1 MMLDIELTE
10 MEALK
15 LFNFFWIID
24 IKRHHEKYKYD
35 VQYVCTCTNLFRES
49 SFNVIAPIP

>member
-15 LFNFFWIID
+15 LID